1 MKSKRKTFFEIEN
14 KKISKRS
21 AEMGFS
27 TQGKSVHDA
36 LIARQDAEI
45 RLIEIMRRCLSQK
58 AKSDREYGIAL
69 TNVTQQGLKIDR
81 VDDLAGKLTFDRH

>member
-1 MKSKRKTFFEIEN
+1 
-14 KKISKRS
+14 
-21 AEMGFS
+21 MGFS
-27 TQGKSVHDA
+27 SQGKSVHDA

-69 TNVTQQGLKIDR
+69 SNVAQQGLKIDR
-81 VDDLAGKLTFDRH
+81 VDDLAGELTFDSH